1 MDRFLN
7 EPVSNFIIVADD
19 SGAVPQAVLE
29 EMCEE
34 PCILAQLQGF
44 DIQGSEPSG
53 VLVFQKQS
61 LIPQAGRNALIAFMA
76 LYVIYFQ
83 QRSDPGMSKCS
94 QMLRQQISSI
104 IVIILNT
111 YSIGQS
117 GILTVEKK
125 QGGMPLP

>member
-34 PCILAQLQGF
+34 PCILAQ
-44 DIQGSEPSG
+44 
-53 VLVFQKQS
+53 
-61 LIPQAGRNALIAFMA
+61 PQAGRNALIAFMA

-83 QRSDPGMSKCS
+83 QRSDPGMSECS